1 MNAETEKLLT
11 EAKVTAGRYEE
22 AKSLLSQLSDD
33 RITYINEL
41 REREVSW
48 AQIGRVFGISPQ
60 AAMYVSGH
68 AKRTPAK
75 NGTTKKKRTRTAK
88 KS

>member
-1 MNAETEKLLT
+1 MTANVDPERLLT
-11 EAKVTAGRYEE
+11 QAKVIASQYETAKDALGR
-22 AKSLLSQLSDD
+22 LSDD
-33 RITYINEL
+33 RIASINEL
-41 REREVSW
+41 REHEVSW

-75 NGTTKKKRTRTAK
+75 SSGAKKKRK

>member
-1 MNAETEKLLT
+1 MTANVDPERLLT
-11 EAKVTAGRYEE
+11 EAKVIASQYEDAKDALGR
-22 AKSLLSQLSDD
+22 LSDD
-33 RITYINEL
+33 RIASINEL
-41 REREVSW
+41 REHQVSW

-75 NGTTKKKRTRTAK
+75 SNSKKRVKKK
-88 KS
+88 S

>member
-1 MNAETEKLLT
+1 MTANVDPERLLT
-11 EAKVTAGRYEE
+11 EAKVIASQYEE
-22 AKSLLSQLSDD
+22 AKDALGRLSDD
-33 RITYINEL
+33 RIASINEL
-41 REREVSW
+41 REHQVSW

-75 NGTTKKKRTRTAK
+75 SNSKKRAKKK
-88 KS
+88 S